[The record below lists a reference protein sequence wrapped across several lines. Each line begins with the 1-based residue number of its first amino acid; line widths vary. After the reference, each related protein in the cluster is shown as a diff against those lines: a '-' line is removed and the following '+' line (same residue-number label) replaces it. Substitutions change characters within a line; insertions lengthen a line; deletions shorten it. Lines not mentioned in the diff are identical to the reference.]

1 MRVGACPLCLAS
13 NCAVFVLPARG
24 SKLPEQESAQQQV
37 LEKIQ
42 GRSDLPGIAMLL
54 RSSGDKLWLLIGV
67 DLGVRKDPLRII
79 LRIRQRIIRGFG
91 GD

>member
-24 SKLPEQESAQQQV
+24 SK
-37 LEKIQ
+37 
-42 GRSDLPGIAMLL
+42 LPGIAMLL

-79 LRIRQRIIRGFG
+79 D
-91 GD
+91 GDLLSNC